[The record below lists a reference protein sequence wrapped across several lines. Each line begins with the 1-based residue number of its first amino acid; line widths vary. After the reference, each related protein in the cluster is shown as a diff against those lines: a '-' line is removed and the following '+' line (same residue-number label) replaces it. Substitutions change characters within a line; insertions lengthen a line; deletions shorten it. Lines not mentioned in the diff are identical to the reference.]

1 MFENGHNMIPLAAIL
16 SIGEKVLDKVLP
28 DPEAKAKAQASLME
42 MAQRGELAQL
52 EAQVKEMQSAR
63 DREVQ
68 IATSE
73 FAPMLSKIVTPLL
86 ALGTVGLTFILFG
99 VIIFVD
105 VDTDSKDILIYVLG
119 ALTSAVTMVLG
130 YYFGSSRQAARKRAP
145 SLMTSWKR
153 KSEPDPKLHLIRDDQ
168 VRDGFAFWYGQH
180 ANKF

>member
-1 MFENGHNMIPLAAIL
+1 MIPLAAIL

-28 DPEAKAKAQASLME
+28 DPEAKAKAQVSLME

-68 IATSE
+68 IATSSA
-73 FAPMLSKIVTPLL
+73 APMLKIVTPVL
-86 ALGTVGLTFILFG
+86 ALGTVSLTFILFG

-105 VDTDSKDILIYVLG
+105 VDSDSKDILIYVLG

-130 YYFGSSRQAARKRAP
+130 YYFGSSAGSKE
-145 SLMTSWKR
+145 
-153 KSEPDPKLHLIRDDQ
+153 KSQQLDEILDK
-168 VRDGFAFWYGQH
+168 
-180 ANKF
+180 K

>member
-1 MFENGHNMIPLAAIL
+1 MFENVHNMIPLAAIL

-105 VDTDSKDILIYVLG
+105 VDADSKDILIYVLG

-130 YYFGSSRQAARKRAP
+130 YYFGSSAGSKE
-145 SLMTSWKR
+145 
-153 KSEPDPKLHLIRDDQ
+153 KSAQLDDIME
-168 VRDGFAFWYGQH
+168 
-180 ANKF
+180 KKK

>member
-1 MFENGHNMIPLAAIL
+1 MIPLAAIL

-28 DPEAKAKAQASLME
+28 DPEAKAKAQVSLME

-86 ALGTVGLTFILFG
+86 ALGTVGLTFILVRRHHFCGCGYRVQGHLDLCTGCADFCGHDG
-99 VIIFVD
+99 VG
-105 VDTDSKDILIYVLG
+105 VL
-119 ALTSAVTMVLG
+119 LWIK
-130 YYFGSSRQAARKRAP
+130 RRKQGKERPA
-145 SLMTSWKR
+145 
-153 KSEPDPKLHLIRDDQ
+153 
-168 VRDGFAFWYGQH
+168 
-180 ANKF
+180 

>member
-1 MFENGHNMIPLAAIL
+1 MIPLAAIL

-28 DPEAKAKAQASLME
+28 NPEAKAEAQAKLME
-42 MAQRGELAQL
+42 MAQQGELAQL

-68 IATSE
+68 IATSAN
-73 FAPMLSKIVTPLL
+73 APTLNKIVTPIL

-105 VDTDSKDILIYVLG
+105 VDTESKDILIYVLG

-130 YYFGSSRQAARKRAP
+130 YYFGSSAGSKE
-145 SLMTSWKR
+145 
-153 KSEPDPKLHLIRDDQ
+153 KSQQLDDILE
-168 VRDGFAFWYGQH
+168 
-180 ANKF
+180 NKK

>member
-1 MFENGHNMIPLAAIL
+1 MIPFAALL
-16 SIGEKVLDKVLP
+16 SIGEKVLDKVIP
-28 DPEAKAKAQASLME
+28 DPEAKAKAQATLME

-73 FAPMLSKIVTPLL
+73 FAPMLSKIVTPIL

-119 ALTSAVTMVLG
+119 ALTSAVTMVLVIILD
-130 YYFGSSRQAARKRAP
+130 RLLALKKRVCN
-145 SLMTSWKR
+145 LMTSWIKR
-153 KSEPDPKLHLIRDDQ
+153 NEPNQELHFGRNDQ
-168 VRDGFAFWYGQH
+168 E
-180 ANKF
+180 

>member
-1 MFENGHNMIPLAAIL
+1 MIPLAAIL

-105 VDTDSKDILIYVLG
+105 VDADSKDILIYVLG

-130 YYFGSSRQAARKRAP
+130 YYFGSSLAARKRAP

-168 VRDGFAFWYGQH
+168 VRDGFALWYG
-180 ANKF
+180 

>member
-1 MFENGHNMIPLAAIL
+1 MIPLAAIL

-28 DPEAKAKAQASLME
+28 NPEAKAEAQAKLME

-68 IATSE
+68 IATSAN
-73 FAPMLSKIVTPLL
+73 APTLNKIVTPIL

-105 VDTDSKDILIYVLG
+105 VDADSKDILIYVLG

-130 YYFGSSRQAARKRAP
+130 YYFGSSAGSKE
-145 SLMTSWKR
+145 
-153 KSEPDPKLHLIRDDQ
+153 KSQQLDDILE
-168 VRDGFAFWYGQH
+168 
-180 ANKF
+180 NKK

>member
-28 DPEAKAKAQASLME
+28 DPEAKAKAQVSLME

-105 VDTDSKDILIYVLG
+105 VDADSKDILIYVLG

-130 YYFGSSRQAARKRAP
+130 YYFGSSAGSKEKSAQLDDIMEKKR
-145 SLMTSWKR
+145 
-153 KSEPDPKLHLIRDDQ
+153 
-168 VRDGFAFWYGQH
+168 
-180 ANKF
+180 